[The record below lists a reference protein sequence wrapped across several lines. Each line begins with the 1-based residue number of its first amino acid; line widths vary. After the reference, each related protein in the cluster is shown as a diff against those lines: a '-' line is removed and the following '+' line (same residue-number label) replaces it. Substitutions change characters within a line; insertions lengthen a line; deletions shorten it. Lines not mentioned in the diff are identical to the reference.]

1 MSDQQTQAKEKELPT
16 PGPAMMRYLRE
27 LGPFLA
33 REGSTTTIGPDN
45 SIKHSFK
52 MPMEAKQALVG
63 AREQTGLPDYKGL
76 DPDKVIALMGQ
87 RQQLDQQARQM
98 PMDMSQMNY
107 QSALAGQAQAQPQM
121 DVLKLLAGASNIEQQ
136 GANQMAVQKE
146 RDIMATGRTY
156 IGEDAAMNRV
166 KAQISGRE
174 KVAKIMARAQQ
185 EKKVPSLLDLQD
197 SFNTFQFDKKG
208 AYVPPE
214 PSDMKVLDKFY
225 QQHGWDILEIPLGE
239 YSPWFSGDQPPQNV
253 YFAVPQGGKPSE
265 TEIMQKLTKMGYK
278 GLVPADLKKLVR

>member
-1 MSDQQTQAKEKELPT
+1 MAEPQQKEKELPT
-16 PGPAMMRYLRE
+16 PGPAAMRYFNE
-27 LGPFLA
+27 LAPFLW

-63 AREQTGLPDYKGL
+63 AREQTGLPSYKGL
-76 DPDKVIALMGQ
+76 NPEDVIALMGQ
-87 RQQLDQQARQM
+87 RQMLDKQARQE
-98 PMDMSQMNY
+98 PLDMAQMRY
-107 QSALAGQAQAQPQM
+107 QDSISRTNDLQPQM
-121 DVLKLLAGASNIEQQ
+121 DIIKLLAGNANVEQQ

-156 IGEDAAMNRV
+156 ISEDAAMNRV
-166 KAQISGRE
+166 KAQVAGRE
-174 KVAKIMARAQQ
+174 KVAEIMARAQQ

-239 YSPWFSGDQPPQNV
+239 YSPWFSGNQPPQNV